1 MGLLSSRGAVHAWG
15 KAPGCRGGDALG
27 LRRAGDDVRHTLD
40 GMSDPA
46 ARLDQPAETIRLR
59 PALENLPAYVA
70 GKPAADDGIHRF
82 KVSSNESHLPPIP
95 SVRDAAV
102 AAMESSNRYPD
113 ASAQQLRAALG
124 QKHGVDPAQI
134 ALSTGA
140 VAVTGDL
147 VRAVVGERDEVV
159 YAWRSF
165 EAYPIL
171 VGSHGGTPV
180 PVPLTAEGEHDL
192 EAMAAAVTERTRLVL
207 LCTPNNPTGPSLS
220 TEQVED
226 FLARVPEDVVVA
238 IDEAYREFHD
248 PATVLGTAGIFRRHG
263 NVVLLR
269 TFSKLQGLAG
279 LRIGYAVAHPRLA
292 RALGQVTV
300 PFGAG
305 APAQAA
311 ALASLAPAAAEELE
325 HRAEQIRSERSRVMA
340 GLREQGWELAA
351 SQGNFVY
358 FPLGERSGEFAE
370 FADARGLVLRAYGT
384 DGVRATIAEEEAN
397 DRLLTI
403 AQEWRES

>member
-1 MGLLSSRGAVHAWG
+1 
-15 KAPGCRGGDALG
+15 
-27 LRRAGDDVRHTLD
+27 
-40 GMSDPA
+40 MSDPA
-46 ARLDQPAETIRLR
+46 SRSDQPAESIRLR
-59 PALENLPAYVA
+59 PALEDLPAYVA
-70 GKPAADDGIHRF
+70 GKPAADDGIHRY
-82 KVSSNESHLPPIP
+82 KISSNESHLPPVP

-102 AAMESSNRYPD
+102 AAMESSHRYPD
-113 ASAQQLRAALG
+113 AAAQELRAALG
-124 QKHGVDPAQI
+124 EKHGVDPSQI
-134 ALSTGA
+134 ALSTGS
-140 VAVTGDL
+140 VAVSGDL
-147 VRAVVGERDEVV
+147 VRAVVGEGDEVV
-159 YAWRSF
+159 FPWRSF

-171 VGSHGGTPV
+171 IGSHGGTPV
-180 PVPLTAEGEHDL
+180 PVPLAAAGEHDL
-192 EAMAAAVTERTRLVL
+192 DAMASAITERTRLVL

-220 TEQVED
+220 TEQVEE

-238 IDEAYREFHD
+238 VDEAYREFHD

-300 PFGAG
+300 PFGAA

-311 ALASLAPAAAEELE
+311 ALATLAPEAAEELGR
-325 HRAEQIRSERSRVMA
+325 RAEQVRAERSRVLA
-340 GLREQGWELAA
+340 GLRAQGWELPV

-358 FPLGERSGEFAE
+358 FPLGERSAEFTA
-370 FADARGLVLRAYGT
+370 FADARGLVLRTYGT

-397 DRLLTI
+397 DRLLAI
-403 AQEWRES
+403 AQEWREG